1 MPRQRALPYSHDFP
15 GANPLRPEDMT
26 GLLEID
32 GSTGEGGG
40 QVLRSS
46 LSLSILT
53 GKPVRVSCIRA
64 NRDRPGLRPQHLMAL
79 RSAARISKGI
89 VRGDRVGSTDITFE
103 PGPAVPGNYL
113 FDIGTAGATSLVMQT
128 LLLPLALADA
138 SSTLTI
144 HGGTHVPWSPCYHY
158 LDWNWRPLL
167 NRIGIAFELE
177 LQMAGFYPHG
187 GGQIAAQIPGG
198 SRIQGLQLCQRGR
211 LLGIQGLSAV
221 ADLPREIAERQRK
234 QAQKRL
240 NELPAPPECVI
251 DIANLPT
258 RSKGTLLVLLAE
270 FEQGRACFFA
280 LGARG
285 KRAETV
291 ADETVDALVEF
302 LATDATVDHWIAD
315 QLLLPLAL
323 ADSRS
328 EFITSRVTGHLM
340 TNADI
345 INQFMQVDISI
356 HGACG
361 EPARITIE
369 PPGKAS

>member
-1 MPRQRALPYSHDFP
+1 
-15 GANPLRPEDMT
+15 MT
-26 GLLEID
+26 DLLEID

-46 LSLSILT
+46 LSLSIMT
-53 GKPVRVSCIRA
+53 GKPIRVSGIRA

-79 RSAARISKGI
+79 RSAACISKAI
-89 VRGDRVGSTDITFE
+89 VSGDRVGSTDITFK

-128 LLLPLALADA
+128 LLLPLALADG

-144 HGGTHVPWSPCYHY
+144 HGGTHVPWSPCFHY
-158 LDWNWRPLL
+158 LDWSWRPLL

-177 LQMAGFYPHG
+177 LQMAGFYPQG

-198 SRIQGLQLCQRGR
+198 SRIHGLRLCQRGR
-211 LLGIQGLSAV
+211 LLGIRGISAI
-221 ADLPREIAERQRK
+221 ADLPREIAERQQN
-234 QAQKRL
+234 QALKRL
-240 NELPAPPECVI
+240 NELPATPECVI
-251 DIANLPT
+251 DIASLPT

-291 ADETVDALVEF
+291 ADEAVDALVDF
-302 LATDATVDHWIAD
+302 LATDATVDQHIAD

-340 TNADI
+340 TNAGVI
-345 INQFMQVDISI
+345 RQFLQVDIRI
-356 HGACG
+356 DAACG
-361 EPARITIE
+361 APSRVAIE
-369 PPGKAS
+369 PGR